1 MGQLLILFYAVWFT
15 RRHRHKSLIALHF
28 CFRPSQPW
36 TPCPPPPPCVFA
48 IWRNFSQFPKK
59 NRATHTKIND
69 EVSEVIITWW
79 TIHTCG
85 GKYHQSRKCISNGS
99 CIVRVKYKL
108 FWGCICGSSSLARK
122 KAKWLIDFLP
132 VLWPSQKKIYP
143 TASRVPFYYTGTNKK
158 RFPISLSRN
167 WNLLPGLI
175 TLTLTFNLD
184 WALLLNNV
192 SFSFLIFFP
201 FLQ

>member
-99 CIVRVKYKL
+99 CSIEVRVKYKL

-122 KAKWLIDFLP
+122 RPNDWLIFFLSFDP
-132 VLWPSQKKIYP
+132 HRKKYIRQLV
-143 TASRVPFYYTGTNKK
+143 AC
-158 RFPISLSRN
+158 LSITPAQTKNAFQFSN
-167 WNLLPGLI
+167 WNLLPELI